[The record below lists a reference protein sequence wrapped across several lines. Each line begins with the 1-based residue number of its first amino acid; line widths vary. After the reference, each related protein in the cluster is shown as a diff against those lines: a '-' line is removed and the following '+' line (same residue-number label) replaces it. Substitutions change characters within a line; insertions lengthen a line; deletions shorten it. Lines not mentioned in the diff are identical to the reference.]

1 MADEKLNLQPL
12 QELLTQ
18 EVELDEL
25 IEHLDTVYYC
35 FTECA
40 LKASYLEDEPVDDVV
55 IVSRYW
61 IERLKQVFEE
71 IKQNRDIKCVQ

>member
-1 MADEKLNLQPL
+1 MTNEKVNLRPL
-12 QELLTQ
+12 QELLMK

-25 IEHLDTVYYC
+25 IKHLDTIYYC

-40 LKASYLEDEPVDDVV
+40 LKASHLEDEPVCDVI

-61 IERLKQVFEE
+61 IERLKQIFEE
-71 IKQNRDIKCVQ
+71 IKQNEDLEQ